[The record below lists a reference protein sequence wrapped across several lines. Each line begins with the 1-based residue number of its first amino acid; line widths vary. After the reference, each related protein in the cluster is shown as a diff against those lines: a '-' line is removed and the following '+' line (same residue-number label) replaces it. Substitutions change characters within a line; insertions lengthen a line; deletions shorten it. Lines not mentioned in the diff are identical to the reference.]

1 MKTKVYFIRHAEPNY
16 DNHDDI
22 SRELSPKGLQDS
34 QQIVTILRDEQIDYF
49 YSSPYK
55 RAIDTILPLAA
66 FHQKEIY
73 HIAHFSER
81 KITTHWIEDFNS
93 FTEKQWADFSY
104 HLPGGESLQEV
115 QERNV
120 MALLT
125 LLDRHQGKTLVIA
138 THGTALST
146 IFTLLSAFLFYQR
159 FQSDQTYFSLDDSFN
174 L

>member
-81 KITTHWIEDFNS
+81 KI
-93 FTEKQWADFSY
+93 
-104 HLPGGESLQEV
+104 V
-115 QERNV
+115 
-120 MALLT
+120 
-125 LLDRHQGKTLVIA
+125 
-138 THGTALST
+138 T
-146 IFTLLSAFLFYQR
+146 IC
-159 FQSDQTYFSLDDSFN
+159 
-174 L
+174 